1 MLRKTNP
8 KKKRVNTLQE
18 QMKIKKFNP
27 IELKAWNSIYPDIN
41 YHVKKV
47 NSNKIFDGKV
57 QEDPKPKAPPKK
69 EFDIVKEQKY
79 KPHKKPKPKNP
90 KVFKEK
96 NKMKK

>member
-1 MLRKTNP
+1 MLRNNNP
-8 KKKRVNTLQE
+8 KKKRVNNLQD

-47 NSNKIFDGKV
+47 NSKKIFDGKI

-69 EFDIVKEQKY
+69 EFDIKKEQKY
-79 KPHKKPKPKNP
+79 KPYKKVKPKNP
-90 KVFKEK
+90 NIFKS
-96 NKMKK
+96 